1 MRSDAVT
8 KSVIAYVQCT
18 ASGQADCK
26 PGERFSGVVHIVNG
40 LNEVNVQKVCILCV
54 MVRTY
59 EGTKNIHSQV
69 KYFERFGL

>member
-54 MVRTY
+54 MV
-59 EGTKNIHSQV
+59 
-69 KYFERFGL
+69 